1 MQLTQPTQHMKCLMP
16 LPSSF
21 FWDDAGRLSSD
32 VWPKYTLNQ
41 SPKVGDVVTARWE
54 DGKYY
59 PGIIL
64 AILLEGIQVKYY
76 DGVTSLIDKE
86 HVKIVDIDQYKSTWA
101 SKLSQFPKVQ
111 DKPFNKE
118 NCDPYEKRKPLHFLA
133 NIALVENKLTQKMVE
148 GTWKPLQHGVSRNRT
163 RHQGLSKQPR
173 VNGLV
178 PCGKMCGRFFS
189 HAPAAIAHT
198 KVCKFNTKRAK
209 VEKTDFML
217 VESLV
222 SQPTLTFSS

>member
-1 MQLTQPTQHMKCLMP
+1 MQPTQPTQLTQPIKCLVS
-16 LPSSF
+16 LPR
-21 FWDDAGRLSSD
+21 DDVARLSSD
-32 VWPKYTLNQ
+32 VWPKYTLNR
-41 SPKVGDVVTARWE
+41 SPKVGDVVTARWK

-64 AILLEGIQVKYY
+64 ASLLEGIQVKYY
-76 DGVTSLIDKE
+76 DGVTSVVGKE
-86 HVKIVDIDQYKSTWA
+86 HVKIVDIETTWA
-101 SKLSQFPKVQ
+101 SKFSQSPKLQ
-111 DKPFNKE
+111 DKG
-118 NCDPYEKRKPLHFLA
+118 DPYQKRKPLHFLA
-133 NIALVENKLTQKMVE
+133 NIALIENKMTQKMVE

-173 VNGLV
+173 VNGFV

-198 KVCKFNTKRAK
+198 KVCKFKTKRAK

-217 VESLV
+217 VASLV